1 MSEARFSGKQVFG
14 IVLAVLMVVALSL
27 SVGGLVGYQLGRAD
41 GSRDAQTQP
50 PAAAQAPQTAPRDD
64 PTPDSRLPDP
74 FGQIIPNGVPA
85 GGPYLGVEFEMLTP
99 QLAASEGITGTT
111 GAIIRSVVPDSP
123 AEKAGLKVGDVITAI
138 DGQAVAEKNSLLSL
152 VQKHQAGDEI
162 KLTIATG
169 STSGPIAQR
178 DVTVTLGER
187 PASQSFSFQLP
198 EGFEQ
203 LPVPF
208 GGGNGQQRAADGPYL
223 GVEFEM
229 LTPKLAASEGLTGTT
244 GAIIRTV
251 MAGSPAAQADLKRG
265 EVVTE
270 VNDRPLTDT
279 YTLRDAVQAQ
289 KVGDTITLTVI
300 TGTASGS
307 ADRREV
313 KVTLAARP
321 VERQFQMPLDP
332 NSRSG

>member
-14 IVLAVLMVVALSL
+14 IVLAVLVVLALGL
-27 SVGGLVGYQLGRAD
+27 SVGGVVGYQLGRAD
-41 GSRDAQTQP
+41 ASRNVQAQP
-50 PAAAQAPQTAPRDD
+50 PAAAQAPQSAAPQTAPRDD
-64 PTPDSRLPDP
+64 SAPDSRLPDL
-74 FGQIIPNGVPA
+74 FGQIIPNIFRA

-99 QLAASEGITGTT
+99 ELAASEGITGTT

-123 AEKAGLKVGDVITAI
+123 ADKAGLKVGEVITAV
-138 DGQAVAEKNSLLSL
+138 DGQAVDEEHSLLSR
-152 VQKHQAGDEI
+152 VQEYQAGDEV
-162 KLTIATG
+162 KLTVATG
-169 STSGPIAQR
+169 SANGPIDQR
-178 DVTVTLGER
+178 DVTVTLGKR

-198 EGFEQ
+198 A
-203 LPVPF
+203 PF
-208 GGGNGQQRAADGPYL
+208 NDDNGQQRSADGPYL

-229 LTPKLAASEGLTGTT
+229 LTPELAASEGLTGTT
-244 GAIIRTV
+244 GALIRTV
-251 MAGSPAAQADLKRG
+251 MAGSPAAGAGLKRG

-270 VNDRPLTDT
+270 VNGKALDET

-289 KVGDTITLTVI
+289 KVGDAITLTMI
-300 TGTASGS
+300 KGTASGS

-321 VERQFQMPLDP
+321 VQRRFQMPLDP